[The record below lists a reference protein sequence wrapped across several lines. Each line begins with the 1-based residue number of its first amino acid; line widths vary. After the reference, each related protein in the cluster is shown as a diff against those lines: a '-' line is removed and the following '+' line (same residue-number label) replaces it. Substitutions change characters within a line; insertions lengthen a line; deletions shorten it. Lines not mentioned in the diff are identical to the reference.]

1 MPVTLFLWAISFVPI
16 ALLIVLLVFLKHGVV
31 EAAGIGLSF
40 VVLSGILVY
49 KGNAALVISEGLKGV
64 WSALMI
70 IYIIWA
76 AILLYQTGGKAGAFT
91 VIRNMLQRMLPNE
104 LLMLLA
110 MGWIL
115 ESFLQ
120 GITGFGVPVAV
131 GAPLLIAVGVDPVYA
146 VVIPLLGQAWG
157 NTYGTLGAAWDSL
170 VMTVGLVEGSPEF
183 LKTALW
189 TAVLLMAWNYVAG
202 FVMCWLYGGFRGLR
216 KGLPA
221 VLILG
226 AVHGVGEMLLSQL
239 NTTLACFI
247 PAVISLGVIIL
258 LGKTGFYKE
267 RWLIENSPLM
277 KNRGREIQDGQAL
290 GTEGMNFLQAFLP
303 YIFLS
308 VMTLCV
314 LLITPIREV
323 LGSVSVG
330 FAFPETSTGYGY
342 VNAAADRF
350 SPWSPLTHAGT
361 FLLASALAGMLYY
374 RIKGWL
380 SSADIR
386 TIFCDTFSMVKNS
399 AIATAE
405 MVAMAKIMSGT
416 GQTEVLAQG
425 IAGVMGRV
433 YFLFAP
439 MVGYLG
445 TFITGSNVNSNV
457 LFGGFQHLTANLLNA
472 DPALVLSG
480 STVGASVGS
489 AVSPGKII
497 LGAATA
503 GVESKAGEILKIM
516 LCITLPAVI
525 LIGLCLYVMIAL
537 HC

>member
-1 MPVTLFLWAISFVPI
+1 MPVTLFLWIISFLPI
-16 ALLIVLLVFLKHGVV
+16 ALLIMLLVVLKRGVV
-31 EAAGIGLSF
+31 EAAGIGLGF

-49 KGNAALVISEGLKGV
+49 KGNVALVVSEGLKGI

-76 AILLYQTGGKAGAFT
+76 AILLYQMGSKAGAFT

-170 VMTVGLVEGSPEF
+170 VMTVGLAEGSPEF

-189 TAVLLMAWNYVAG
+189 TAILLMVWNYVAG
-202 FVMCWLYGGFRGLR
+202 FVMCWLYGGVRGLR

-221 VLILG
+221 VLVLG
-226 AVHGVGEMLLSQL
+226 AVHGLGEMLLSQL
-239 NTTLACFI
+239 NTTLSCFI
-247 PAVISLGVIIL
+247 PAVVSLGVIIL
-258 LGKTGFYKE
+258 LGKTGFYKDKWRLE
-267 RWLIENSPLM
+267 DSPLM
-277 KNRGREIQDGQAL
+277 KNRGREIETDQRQDAA
-290 GTEGMNFLQAFLP
+290 GMNFLQAFLP
-303 YIFLS
+303 YIILS

-314 LLITPIREV
+314 LLITPVKEA
-323 LGSVSVG
+323 LGSISIG

-342 VNAAADRF
+342 VNAAAGRF
-350 SPWSPLTHAGT
+350 SPWQPLTHAGT
-361 FLLASALAGMLYY
+361 FLLASALAGMFYY

-380 SSADIR
+380 SPSDIR
-386 TIFCDTFSMVKNS
+386 TVFLDTFSMVKNS

-425 IAGVMGRV
+425 IAGVMGRI

-445 TFITGSNVNSNV
+445 TFITGSNLNSNV
-457 LFGGFQHLTANLLNA
+457 LFGGFQYLTANLLNA
-472 DPALVLSG
+472 DSALVLSG

-489 AVSPGKII
+489 AISPGKII

-525 LIGLCLYVMIAL
+525 LLGLCLYVMIAL
-537 HC
+537 HF